1 MLTPICQKIK
11 TSRDLDHFRL
21 GDNLSSHDLYFSGQP
36 LHKIWRFYLQPLQR
50 NLKDSSISHSG
61 DISGGVKSCNV
72 SSGPGHA
79 HLGDSLSSKG
89 YYFSEPNGA
98 KKLRRH
104 VTVTTPTWG

>member
-1 MLTPICQKIK
+1 MDIGLQKSAFRILILFNLRVSKIDYYLVCSLPIHTRSSANAEGPRAHCQ
-11 TSRDLDHFRL
+11 
-21 GDNLSSHDLYFSGQP
+21 
-36 LHKIWRFYLQPLQR
+36 
-50 NLKDSSISHSG
+50 LKDSISHSG